1 MARKRIGEILIEA
14 GVIDETRL
22 RAALI
27 EQQRWGGPLG
37 RLLVEM
43 KIVDET
49 SMVHALSRQLAV
61 PAVDLDAQA
70 IPAAVIALVPGELC
84 EQHSLVPFATQMKF
98 LDVAMADPT
107 NSGILDELQIR
118 THLNVRPHLAGPKA
132 IERAIGRYY
141 QRGFNLAARS
151 GSIQSRGPE
160 IDIDPPGPPGLENEV
175 EALQARVSKLETL
188 QARDEDVLRK
198 VLGLLVEKG
207 VARREDILA
216 RIKGERPPRGAAVVI
231 GGVR

>member
-1 MARKRIGEILIEA
+1 MPRKRIGELLIEE

-27 EQQRWGGPLG
+27 EQRRWGGPLG

-43 KIVDET
+43 KIVDEA
-49 SMVHALSRQLAV
+49 SMVGALSRQLGV
-61 PAVDLDAQA
+61 PAVDLDAVT
-70 IPAAVIALVPGELC
+70 IPPAVIALVSGELC

-141 QRGFNLAARS
+141 KRGFNLAARS

-160 IDIDPPGPPGLENEV
+160 IDIDPPGPPGLEHEIA
-175 EALQARVSKLETL
+175 ALQARVSQLETL
-188 QARDEDVLRK
+188 LARDEDVLRK

-207 VARREDILA
+207 AASREEILE
-216 RIKGERPPRGAAVVI
+216 RIK
-231 GGVR
+231 